1 MINSKSDYIEYLKA
15 DKEAL
20 NKKYKRPKY
29 KDYIWKYEILL
40 RKCEYYHNCKKGLIN
55 KFIYKVYSFRRFRL
69 GVKCGFEIPINV
81 FGKGLSIAHKGPIV
95 VNSGTKVGDNCRIH
109 VCVNIGTQAGY
120 SNLAPEIGNN
130 VYIAPGAKIFGKIQI
145 ADDIVIGANAV
156 VNKSFVESGV
166 SIGGVPAKKISE
178 KGRLNLKEN

>member
-1 MINSKSDYIEYLKA
+1 M
-15 DKEAL
+15 
-20 NKKYKRPKY
+20 
-29 KDYIWKYEILL
+29 
-40 RKCEYYHNCKKGLIN
+40 
-55 KFIYKVYSFRRFRL
+55 
-69 GVKCGFEIPINV
+69 
-81 FGKGLSIAHKGPIV
+81 
-95 VNSGTKVGDNCRIH
+95 NSGTKVGDNCRIH